1 MPAGK
6 NRGRGTDHQALSITM
21 LQRILQ
27 GASYR
32 QVGVEFQLSHSSV
45 EQRVK
50 TIVRHLLARGDVVG
64 LDRRSVPYLH
74 ALRSNQRA
82 LMDALEHLKA
92 SQEPLTAAMGPERID
107 EAAIDT
113 AVSLLRYRSPQPDR
127 DVAMFLLMLATGA
140 LPLEIARL
148 RVSDYLNEEGAVRRV
163 SVLHSGSAGDRPVYF
178 TSGPLN
184 EALSTYLTHRLRKG
198 WGRGN
203 RPGYRGLDPDT
214 ALFLDARGRPFE
226 VTLVREGQSTHWSC
240 PQIHQTLR
248 MLFQYADWRGASASM
263 IRHWLANRLLN
274 LGASLEQVSQ
284 AMGVRNLK
292 TWKRCIEPHRS
303 LELITGGVL

>member
-1 MPAGK
+1 
-6 NRGRGTDHQALSITM
+6 M
-21 LQRILQ
+21 LQRVLE

-32 QVGVEFQLSHSSV
+32 QVAQEFQLSHSSV

-50 TIVRHLLARGDVVG
+50 TVVRRLLAQGDIAG
-64 LDRRSVPYLH
+64 LDRRTVPYLN
-74 ALRSNQRA
+74 ALRLKRHA

-92 SQEPLTAAMGPERID
+92 SREPLAAPMGPERINA
-107 EAAIDT
+107 AAID
-113 AVSLLRYRSPQPDR
+113 AALSLLRYRSPQPDR

-148 RVSDYLNEEGAVRRV
+148 RVSDYLNEEGAVRQV
-163 SVLHSGSAGDRPVYF
+163 SVLQAGPAGQGGDRPVYF

-184 EALSTYLTHRLRKG
+184 DALSAYMTHRLRKG
-198 WGRGN
+198 WGRGKS
-203 RPGYRGLDPDT
+203 PSYRGLDPDSP
-214 ALFLDARGRPFE
+214 LFLDARGRPFE
-226 VTLVREGQSTHWSC
+226 VTVRCEGPSIRSNC

-263 IRHWLANRLLN
+263 VRHWLANRLLN

-292 TWKRCIEPHRS
+292 AWKRCAEPHRS
-303 LELITGGVL
+303 LELITRGVL